1 MGIKDILTDLIN
13 ELGNFEDFGF
23 NFMTSKNGIQCGFTP
38 KSLKLFYQLSEIIH
52 ANNKEFKTIELDNF
66 IKIVKQC
73 TIDFYTENKLND
85 FSKNHI
91 DIIREFKQYIKNETK
106 NQMTT
111 YTHYIPVHTLGFE
124 KIKTLELGNVSIM
137 SIETWIDSISITGR
151 ECLESFDWKQ
161 YLKDRLNNN
170 TPEIP
175 KEPCNW
181 MIESVFNAIEKAPA
195 MVKITIKN
203 FEKDFSYKLANIITK
218 TTLDS
223 ISLLF
228 NKDVFYQQI
237 LLSERIIPLTIHGI
251 VETNGNLWLP
261 SSSLSSRIPIISSKQ
276 SHEELLK
283 NDNQKFMQNISK
295 ILDALEN
302 PQEAQYPKLSSRWA
316 TALDWYAEGIREQN
330 DAIALTKIASSLD
343 VLSNGGKYS
352 GILDMLKNIFSI
364 SEYQIILQ
372 DIQKET
378 TLKEFVKEIYDYGRS
393 QILHGTHYER
403 LKSFKKQREQ
413 ASIIARTALF
423 GCLFLLDDYTDEDLD
438 SGFRE
443 LQKNLTKLST
453 E

>member
-1 MGIKDILTDLIN
+1 MKDILADLIY
-13 ELGNFEDFGF
+13 ELGNFEDFRF
-23 NFMTSKNGIQCGFTP
+23 NFMTSKNGIQCGLTP
-38 KSLKLFYQLSEIIH
+38 KSLKLFYQLSETIH
-52 ANNKEFKTIELDNF
+52 ANDKEFTTIELDNF

-73 TIDFYTENKLND
+73 TIDFYTENKFND

-91 DIIREFKQYIKNETK
+91 KIIREFKHYIKNEIK

-137 SIETWIDSISITGR
+137 SIETWIDSINITGR
-151 ECLESFDWKQ
+151 ECFESFDWKQ

-170 TPEIP
+170 THETP

-181 MIESVFNAIEKAPA
+181 MIESIFSAIEKAPA

-203 FEKDFSYKLANIITK
+203 FEKDFSYKLANIIAK

-237 LLSERIIPLTIHGI
+237 LLSERTIPLMTHGI
-251 VETNGNLWLP
+251 LETNGNLWLP
-261 SSSLSSRIPIISSKQ
+261 SSSLSSRIPIISPNQ

-283 NDNQKFMQNISK
+283 DENKKFMQGISK
-295 ILDALEN
+295 ILHALEN
-302 PQEAQYPKLSSRWA
+302 PQVAQYPKLSSRWA

-343 VLSNGGKYS
+343 VLSNGGKYN
-352 GILDMLKNIFSI
+352 GILDMLKKIFSI
-364 SEYQIILQ
+364 SEDQIILK

-423 GCLFLLDDYTDEDLD
+423 SCLFLLDDYTDEDLD

-443 LQKNLTKLST
+443 LQKNLTNPST